1 MNNLG
6 NIIPYIGS
14 YFYHLDNSVSI
25 SDFVILSP
33 ISYISDVIVTTS
45 CGILLKTLTP
55 YSIILF
61 GLTIAY
67 LGIFIS
73 SFITNPYL
81 FCWVFGLSYGV
92 IPAVIFLPCVWIL
105 WNNIQENKARTSGF
119 LLACY
124 SFGPVPYTFLFT
136 MIANPYDYPAETV
149 KTDGKED
156 EKAFGNF
163 VSYRVPMTIRWVI
176 MTYCICSAIGLMC
189 LPRKWISENENQKIQ
204 TTMTLKDI
212 IKKGK
217 FWNLIFLL
225 ACCLSNLGYMQNI
238 YKIIGMISIK
248 DDHFISFISS
258 GAFFLSVFGRI
269 LYGFLLD
276 KYSWKRIMVITYI
289 IEIIFSITFTATFSS
304 RFWYAFYILTF
315 AFLNT
320 AMYNSVMIQTNR
332 NFPNDKWVFNF
343 VSIGMLWSF
352 TLPYLLQKFITPYI
366 GYFFTLLI
374 VTLFTVISMFQ
385 VIFHPLG
392 EEINDKLLE

>member
-1 MNNLG
+1 
-6 NIIPYIGS
+6 
-14 YFYHLDNSVSI
+14 
-25 SDFVILSP
+25 
-33 ISYISDVIVTTS
+33 
-45 CGILLKTLTP
+45 
-55 YSIILF
+55 
-61 GLTIAY
+61 
-67 LGIFIS
+67 
-73 SFITNPYL
+73 
-81 FCWVFGLSYGV
+81 
-92 IPAVIFLPCVWIL
+92 
-105 WNNIQENKARTSGF
+105 
-119 LLACY
+119 
-124 SFGPVPYTFLFT
+124 
-136 MIANPYDYPAETV
+136 
-149 KTDGKED
+149 
-156 EKAFGNF
+156 
-163 VSYRVPMTIRWVI
+163 
-176 MTYCICSAIGLMC
+176 
-189 LPRKWISENENQKIQ
+189 
-204 TTMTLKDI
+204 
-212 IKKGK
+212 
-217 FWNLIFLL
+217 
-225 ACCLSNLGYMQNI
+225 
-238 YKIIGMISIK
+238 MISIK

>member
-217 FWNLIFLL
+217 FWNLIFL
-225 ACCLSNLGYMQNI
+225 
-238 YKIIGMISIK
+238 
-248 DDHFISFISS
+248 
-258 GAFFLSVFGRI
+258 
-269 LYGFLLD
+269 
-276 KYSWKRIMVITYI
+276 
-289 IEIIFSITFTATFSS
+289 FS
-304 RFWYAFYILTF
+304 
-315 AFLNT
+315 
-320 AMYNSVMIQTNR
+320 
-332 NFPNDKWVFNF
+332 
-343 VSIGMLWSF
+343 
-352 TLPYLLQKFITPYI
+352 YLLAAYQI
-366 GYFFTLLI
+366 
-374 VTLFTVISMFQ
+374 
-385 VIFHPLG
+385 
-392 EEINDKLLE
+392 